1 LLDTSANLYLEPIL
15 ALALTG
21 TRLFVSQPGQGI
33 STSSSICRQAASQKC
48 NQTESQAN
56 RRKCCGIRRTN
67 PEKQVRQ
74 QRRQG
79 QRKPEAGQTTSDH
92 WKEVLT
98 KNEPKN
104 VPTPRAERH
113 ANTDFLDDCR
123 RDSNFFIVSNR
134 F

>member
-1 LLDTSANLYLEPIL
+1 MEAGSKPKM
-15 ALALTG
+15 
-21 TRLFVSQPGQGI
+21 QPD
-33 STSSSICRQAASQKC
+33 
-48 NQTESQAN
+48 ESQAN

-67 PEKQVRQ
+67 PEKHVRQ

-98 KNEPKN
+98 KKPKN
-104 VPTPRAERH
+104 VLTLRAERH
-113 ANTDFLDDCR
+113 ASTDFLHDCR
-123 RDSNFFIVSNR
+123 RDSNFLSNR